1 MRLVRHQKGFTL
13 IEALIAFIVLTVGL
27 LGAAMFQA
35 DLVKSTTETK
45 ERFEAMAIIESQH
58 EKIRADISRSLV
70 TTDALSVISA
80 AISSPVQ
87 GYEVE
92 LVSVSAASID
102 GTYRY
107 ELKVSWGDE
116 QSINR
121 TAYIAQVNDSVAN
134 ESGVDLEPTAA
145 AYDGGIPLPTGTLT
159 VLDREVLDVSSG
171 TLVSSNDSYK
181 VYSVPSGSSSETIV
195 GVEVDGQFVQ
205 LAKLNDSNNEIF
217 TITGVIVNDPS
228 NPVSYQFGCTFAGS
242 STGENTLCPFAI
254 PAEDVIDV
262 AATGGAGCLIYDY
275 ENFDG
280 STPGGYGKYL
290 CVTGTGW
297 NGQIAPRILDISNS
311 GNGDTQLA
319 IDGEIC
325 SPKLRGYK
333 YVILEVNDAVAFESS
348 VSSATDATTR
358 RSLLDSASVAGQS
371 GLVRFSQTAASLG
384 HESVLWS
391 DYFWH
396 NPNYISSTATSAYGD
411 MINILPGDLAYQ
423 NFVLFTSGKNPSR
436 TCDVYGL
443 TVPSDSEISAAVGS
457 YFDYQSLG
465 YPGRD
470 YTPNGFDTEFF
481 NDWDSDT
488 EIGSLILGYTLA
500 KHSIAGN
507 LVVTGGVGISDSD
520 FTVSG
525 NPEPIVSIQCPLNP
539 TPVISGASEIY
550 SYSCGV
556 PTGWTGDILVTTSAA
571 LSACSADLSGADG
584 SPLITTNSF
593 QASYTRV
600 TGNFDSENYYFSTSC
615 N

>member
-525 NPEPIVSIQCPLNP
+525 NPEPVVSIQCPLNP